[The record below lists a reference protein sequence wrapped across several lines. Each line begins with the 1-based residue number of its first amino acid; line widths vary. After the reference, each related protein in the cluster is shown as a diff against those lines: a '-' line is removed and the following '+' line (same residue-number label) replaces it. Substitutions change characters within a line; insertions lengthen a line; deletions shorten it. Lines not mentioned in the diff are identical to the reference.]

1 MSPEFAKHIFD
12 AFERER
18 SSTVSKIQG
27 TGLGMSITKNFVELM
42 GGSIVVHTQK
52 DKGTTFI
59 VNLSFS
65 LTDESEVEKV
75 TGKRDI
81 KEEKRDFSGVKLLLT
96 EDNPINCEI
105 AKMVLTQ
112 EGFSVDTAENGR
124 EAVDIITSAPEDTYS
139 VILMDIQM
147 PVMNGYEAAM
157 RIRAMKGA
165 KSKIPIIALTANTFE
180 DDRKAASE
188 AGMNSQVSKPFQP
201 EQLISAIEKLL

>member
-59 VNLSFS
+59 VNLSFP
-65 LTDESEVEKV
+65 LTDVSEVEKV
-75 TGKRDI
+75 TGKRDN

-180 DDRKAASE
+180 DDRKAAIE

>member
-1 MSPEFAKHIFD
+1 M
-12 AFERER
+12 
-18 SSTVSKIQG
+18 
-27 TGLGMSITKNFVELM
+27 
-42 GGSIVVHTQK
+42 
-52 DKGTTFI
+52 
-59 VNLSFS
+59 
-65 LTDESEVEKV
+65 
-75 TGKRDI
+75 
-81 KEEKRDFSGVKLLLT
+81 KLLLT

-165 KSKIPIIALTANTFE
+165 KSKIPTIALTANRFE

>member
-1 MSPEFAKHIFD
+1 M
-12 AFERER
+12 
-18 SSTVSKIQG
+18 
-27 TGLGMSITKNFVELM
+27 
-42 GGSIVVHTQK
+42 
-52 DKGTTFI
+52 
-59 VNLSFS
+59 
-65 LTDESEVEKV
+65 
-75 TGKRDI
+75 
-81 KEEKRDFSGVKLLLT
+81 KLLLT

-165 KSKIPIIALTANTFE
+165 KSK
-180 DDRKAASE
+180 
-188 AGMNSQVSKPFQP
+188 
-201 EQLISAIEKLL
+201 

>member
-1 MSPEFAKHIFD
+1 M
-12 AFERER
+12 
-18 SSTVSKIQG
+18 
-27 TGLGMSITKNFVELM
+27 
-42 GGSIVVHTQK
+42 
-52 DKGTTFI
+52 
-59 VNLSFS
+59 
-65 LTDESEVEKV
+65 
-75 TGKRDI
+75 
-81 KEEKRDFSGVKLLLT
+81 KLLLT

-105 AKMVLTQ
+105 AKLVLTQ

-165 KSKIPIIALTANTFE
+165 KSKNPIIALTANTFE